1 MKGFRFHGLL
11 ALAALLGAAVLADAA
26 EPVDG
31 AGAPGRIAFRDKRIR
46 ESSGLARSIRN
57 EDAIWTHNDSGGG
70 ARLFLV
76 DLKSGATRLV
86 CSLAGLRARDWE
98 DMAAYERDDRAM
110 LVVGDVGSNRN
121 DRRPR
126 LLHFI
131 DEPLAG
137 ATRENEVRETPVWAT
152 LEFQFED
159 GFPDCEALAV
169 DDAMGTVWLASK
181 VRSGACG
188 VYRLDLPERAG
199 RSSQT
204 ATRVAQL
211 ELPMITAM
219 DLRADGRRMLLLTYV
234 AIWEFRLP
242 EGRTWPGLLPE
253 RPDVILFAPLGRQ
266 VEAICYSD
274 KENEFHLSAEGRG
287 ASLWTRKLPLETP
300 SRKGKGG
307 K

>member
-11 ALAALLGAAVLADAA
+11 ALAALLGEAVLANAA

-31 AGAPGRIAFRDKRIR
+31 GVAPGRIAFKDKRIR

-76 DLKSGATRLV
+76 DLKSGATRFA
-86 CSLAGLRARDWE
+86 CSLSGIRAKDWE
-98 DMAAYERDDRAM
+98 DMASYERDGRAM

-121 DRRPR
+121 DKRPR

-137 ATRENEVRETPVWAT
+137 AAPDTAVRETPVWAT

-169 DDAMGTVWLASK
+169 DGATGVVWLTGK

-199 RSSQT
+199 RSGQT
-204 ATRVAQL
+204 AMRVAQI
-211 ELPMITAM
+211 ELPMVTAM

-242 EGRTWPGLLPE
+242 EGRTWPGLLSE

-266 VEAICYSD
+266 VEGICYSA

-287 ASLWTRKLPLETP
+287 AWLWTRKLPAEAP

-307 K
+307 Q